1 MDSNKNI
8 IAAISL
14 SAAIIVLWA
23 LFFSPSPEDREK
35 IKQKRIDSVKSL
47 DAPEIENSE
56 TNNLLSRKEALNKD
70 KRIVFENDNVKG
82 SISLKGA
89 IIDDLLF
96 KNYNEKL
103 EGTKKV
109 VLLNPR
115 NASNTYYLETG
126 WVTNNKNIDL
136 PNNKSKWKVEG
147 NTKLSP
153 GNDVKLIWK
162 NAQGLAFEKI
172 ISIDNKFLFT
182 VNQKIKNNTNKIY
195 NFYPYS
201 QIIRKNIPKDIVNF
215 FILHE
220 GPLGVFDDQLV
231 EKDYDDVIDKKYSI
245 NAEKGFLGITDKY
258 WLTSLIP
265 EKNKNFRAD
274 FEYSEKFKISYIET
288 EALEAQPNNQISN
301 KVDIVIAAKE
311 VDVIDEYNEKL
322 GLSKFD
328 LVIDWGW
335 FYWIVKPLFFLN
347 DYFFKLAGNYGL
359 AIILITVCLRLL
371 FFPLNN
377 YAFRS
382 MSRMKILQP
391 EMARLKEVHKD
402 DKMKLQQAIMQLYK
416 KEGVN
421 PVSGCVP
428 ILISIPFFFA
438 IYKMLFVTI
447 EMRHQ
452 PFFGWIKDLSEKDPT
467 SIFNLFGLIPWAP
480 PEFLIIGGL
489 PVLMGLT
496 MWAQQKLNPA
506 PQDDIQKKI
515 FMFFPV
521 FLTVI
526 LAPFPS
532 GLVLYWTANNILT
545 MAQQYVIMKRT
556 TVKTSQ

>member
-70 KRIVFENDNVKG
+70 KRIIFENDNVKG

-103 EGTKKV
+103 EGKKKV

-115 NASNTYYLETG
+115 NASDTYYLETG
-126 WVTNNKNIDL
+126 WVSNNKNIDL

-162 NAQGLAFEKI
+162 NAQGLTFEKI

-201 QIIRKNIPKDIVNF
+201 QIIRKNIPRDIVNF

-347 DYFFKLAGNYGL
+347 DYFFKLAGNYGV
-359 AIILITVCLRLL
+359 AIILITVCLRLV